1 MKLYQSDK
9 APNPRRARVFMVEK
23 GVDMSQVEI
32 INLDIMAA
40 ENLTDD
46 YKKKNPLGGVP
57 TLELDNGTCIA
68 ESMAIS
74 RYFEEIQPEPPLMG
88 RGAEDKAIVEMW
100 NRRMELNLLLPVAMA
115 FRNISGAFKDREK
128 CSTEFG
134 EISLERATQIF
145 GFLNKHLANSEYI
158 AGDNFSVADI
168 TALCTVD
175 FARVVKLRIGED
187 QTHLKRWHD
196 SVSARE
202 SAKA

>member
-1 MKLYQSDK
+1 MKLYQSDR
-9 APNPRRARVFMVEK
+9 APNPRRARVFMAEK

-32 INLDIMAA
+32 INLDLMAA
-40 ENLTDD
+40 ENLSDE
-46 YKKKNPLGGVP
+46 YKRKNPLGGVP
-57 TLELDNGTCIA
+57 TLELDNGTCIG

-74 RYFEEIQPEPPLMG
+74 RYFEELYPEPPLMG
-88 RGAEDKAIVEMW
+88 RDPEEKAIIEMW

-115 FRNISGAFKDREK
+115 FRNISGAFTDREK

-134 EISLERATQIF
+134 EISLERATQMF
-145 GFLNKHLANSEYI
+145 GFLDKHLANSEYV

-196 SVSARE
+196 SMSARE